1 MASYLILTPPGAA
14 NRSEVS
20 DRYRDGT
27 RFIRDGF
34 SWKAFLFPVLWM
46 LFHRLWLHAAAAFL
60 LQGLALELMRQP
72 GLFAAGA
79 AILLGVHVLAAL
91 EGPYALGQRLMDRG
105 WKMEN
110 LVSAHDLATAE
121 QIHFSHIED
130 EPQPDIHSKNWDI
143 SANNSNSS
151 RSGPSFGLPG
161 YDGGR

>member
-1 MASYLILTPPGAA
+1 MASYLILTPPGAPD
-14 NRSEVS
+14 RSEVS

-34 SWKAFLFPVLWM
+34 SWKAFLFPTLWM
-46 LFHRLWLHAAAAFL
+46 LFHRLWLHAAATFL

-79 AILLGVHVLAAL
+79 AVLLGVHVLSAL
-91 EGPYALGQRLMDRG
+91 EGPHALSQRLIDRG

-121 QIHFSHIED
+121 EIHFSEV
-130 EPQPDIHSKNWDI
+130 EQQPQQNIHSKDWDI
-143 SANNSNSS
+143 SANNTNPS
-151 RSGPSFGLPG
+151 RSGPNFGLPG